1 MSTSFEFTEV
11 DHLTAGAIG
20 PPGERVFYLQAGRAG
35 QLVTLRL
42 EKTQVGA
49 LARYLAATLA
59 ELDPPGPLPTNMDLI
74 EPVVA
79 EWVVASL
86 GVAYDAEADRFVLQA
101 EELVLGEELAD
112 QPGESGEPGEMGGP
126 PGGEAQGGASERS
139 GPEPATV
146 RVLATRAQVA
156 ALAMR
161 GAAAVEAGRPPCPL
175 CGGPLSAEG
184 HVCPRLN
191 GHRTPGS

>member
-11 DHLTAGAIG
+11 DHLTTGAIG
-20 PPGERVFYLQAGRAG
+20 PPGQRVFYLQAGKAG

-49 LARYLAATLA
+49 LARYLAAMLA
-59 ELDPPGPLPTNMDLI
+59 ELEPPGPLPTNLDLI

-86 GVAYDAEADRFVLQA
+86 GVAYDEEADRFVLQA
-101 EELVLGEELAD
+101 EELVLADEVEGSGREGGEK
-112 QPGESGEPGEMGGP
+112 PGEPEER
-126 PGGEAQGGASERS
+126 GASEP
-139 GPEPATV
+139 GVPEPATV

-175 CGGPLSAEG
+175 CGGPLDAER
-184 HVCPRLN
+184 HLCPRLN